1 MRLFS
6 LFSAIFCASSFLA
19 QEIWMTPNSGQWD
32 TRINYS
38 VDLTLGKL
46 FLRKDGMCFM
56 LTDFMAHGDGHDHHH
71 SHDHEHQEA
80 QRIHVIH
87 QEFIGSNT
95 EAETQNF
102 NPSSDLKNYFI
113 GKDSSKWKRNI
124 HSYTEVQ
131 YKDFY
136 EDVNLIYK
144 GENGQLSYNFLIAAG
159 ADASQIKWRFAGAK
173 KVTIKNGVL
182 MISNRFG
189 TIEQSAPIAYEI
201 DESGHK
207 SEIKINYRKTGEEI
221 SFHFPDGYDQ
231 AKSLYIDPSLTFSS
245 FSGSL
250 SDNWGFTATPDPYG
264 NLFGGGIVMGTQ
276 YPVTTGAFDLSYQGG
291 QGAIPTDLGITKF
304 NAQGTALL
312 YSTYIGGSGN
322 ETPHS
327 LVCAENGEL
336 FIYGVTG
343 STDFPMAGAS
353 YDNIFNGGPS
363 VTENSISF
371 MGSDIYVAR
380 LSASGDNLLASTYL
394 GGTGNDGLNLDQL
407 HYNYGDQFRGEIML
421 DENNNV
427 YVAST
432 SYSSDFPLS
441 NPQQSTLSG
450 TQDAVLFKMPPG
462 LDQLLWSTY
471 FGGIGS
477 ESGNSIQVN
486 DDLGEL
492 CIAGGTNS
500 NGLFSQ
506 GNDLTFNGGISDGYV
521 AKFNSNTGSLISGT
535 YMGFAEYDQTYFVQY
550 DIDNN
555 IYVYGQTET
564 NWPIS
569 PGCFGSP
576 NSGQFVRKYDAS
588 LANIEWTTM
597 IGAGTGNVEISPT
610 AFLVSDCYDI
620 YLAGWGG
627 VLNQNNVPSSSTNGF
642 ITTLDAHQSQTNGNN
657 FYIAVLDQNASNLKY
672 ATFMGGLNSSS
683 NHVDGGTSR
692 FDKSGRIYHA
702 VCGACGGNTTGFTT
716 TPGAYAETN
725 QSSNCNMASFKFEL
739 STIEAAA
746 AQPAP
751 LICIPQSVFFQNN
764 SENGNA
770 YIWTFGDG
778 GTSTEEEPIYQYTEP
793 GTYEVQLVVYD
804 TSGCFSSDS
813 VSLFINIGA
822 FEGGVVDPATPI
834 CPGET
839 YSLEAFGG
847 AFYEWEPAN
856 LLDNPNSASP
866 TATIDETTTFTVTIS
881 DTCGSQTLQVT
892 LEVFENSIAISDDA
906 NICLGENVNLE
917 VIGEGS
923 VSWSPA
929 LYLNNPTSFT
939 PISTPDTSITY
950 VATVTTPNGCV
961 NYDTTNITVY
971 FDPPISSLDDEIEVC
986 LGAQETVIADGG
998 DSYAWIADPYLLSDN
1013 GPIAVIGPT
1022 NNQWFYVEI
1031 GNACGTIVDSIYANV
1046 IEIEISAGNDTIV
1059 CPNEEAY
1066 LWADGA
1072 VFYQWIPSNTVIN
1085 QFENQA
1091 TVIPFGTTDY
1101 TVIGI
1106 DENECRDTAYVLVEV
1121 FPYPSFETSND
1132 VLAFYGDQIQLNA
1145 YSNQMGSFIWSPAEY
1160 LSCIHCYNPIAT
1172 PNQEITYKVTF
1183 TDLNG
1188 CQSDEFIHIYY
1199 DAVIYVP
1206 NTFTPDNNGL
1216 NETFQVSGGNIET
1229 MECLIFNRWGELIH
1243 TMTDTSQSWDGT
1255 HNGRECQDGTYIW
1268 KLTYTDFANKQ
1279 YQLSG
1284 HVNVIR

>member
-1 MRLFS
+1 MRLIS
-6 LFSAIFCASSFLA
+6 LFSAVFCASSFLA

-32 TRINYS
+32 DRIHYS

-46 FLRKDGMCFM
+46 FLQKDGMCFM
-56 LTDFMAHGDGHDHHH
+56 LTDFMAHGDGDNHNH
-71 SHDHEHQEA
+71 SDNHDHEEF

-87 QEFIGSNT
+87 QKFIGSNT
-95 EAETQNF
+95 EAKTEN
-102 NPSSDLKNYFI
+102 NKPSTDLKNYII
-113 GKDSSKWKRNI
+113 GQDSSKWKSNI
-124 HSYTEVQ
+124 HSYNEVH
-131 YKDFY
+131 YKNFY
-136 EDVNLIYK
+136 DNIDLIYK
-144 GENGQLSYNFLIAAG
+144 GENSLLSYNFMLKPG
-159 ADASQIKWRFAGAK
+159 ADVSQVKWNFEGAN
-173 KVTIKNGVL
+173 KVFIKNGVL
-182 MISNRFG
+182 IISNRFG
-189 TIEQSAPIAYEI
+189 LIEQSAPEAYEI

-207 SEIKINYRKTGEEI
+207 SKINIRFRKNGEEI
-221 SFHFPDGYDQ
+221 SFDLPDGHDLS
-231 AKSLYIDPSLTFSS
+231 KTLYIDPSLTFSS

-264 NLFGGGIVMGTQ
+264 NLFGGGIVMGTE
-276 YPVTTGAFDLSYQGG
+276 YPVTTGAYDLSYQGG
-291 QGAIPTDLGITKF
+291 QGAIPTDIGITKF
-304 NAQGTALL
+304 NAQGTSLL

-327 LVCAENGEL
+327 LVCADNGEL

-363 VTENSISF
+363 TTENSISF

-380 LSASGDNLLASTYL
+380 LSASGANLLASTYL

-421 DENNNV
+421 DEDNNV

-432 SYSSDFPLS
+432 TYSSNFPL
-441 NPQQSTLSG
+441 NNAQQATLNG

-486 DDLGEL
+486 DELGEL

-521 AKFNSNTGSLISGT
+521 AKFNANTGSLISGT

-588 LANIEWTTM
+588 LSNIEWTTM

-627 VLNQNNVPSSSTNGF
+627 VLNQSNVPSSSTNGF

-702 VCGACGGNTTGFTT
+702 VCGACGGNATGFTT
-716 TPGAYAETN
+716 TPGAFAETN
-725 QSSNCNMASFKFEL
+725 ESSNCNMATFKFEL

-813 VSLFINIGA
+813 VTLFINIGA
-822 FEGGVVDPATPI
+822 FEGGVVDPAAPI

-839 YSLEAFGG
+839 YDLEAFGG
-847 AFYEWEPAN
+847 AFYEWEPAG
-856 LLDNPNSASP
+856 LLENPNSPNP
-866 TATIDETTTFTVTIS
+866 TATIDETTTFTVSIS

-892 LEVFENSIAISDDA
+892 LEVFENVIEISDDT
-906 NICLGENVNLE
+906 NICLGESVNLE

-923 VSWSPA
+923 VSWSPPI
-929 LYLNNPTSFT
+929 YLNDPNSFI

-950 VATVTTPNGCV
+950 VATVTTSNGCV

-971 FDPPISSLDDEIEVC
+971 FDPPVSSLDDEIEVC
-986 LGAQETVIADGG
+986 LGAQEVVIAGG
-998 DSYAWIADPYLLSDN
+998 GETYDWVADSYLLNED
-1013 GPIAVIGPT
+1013 GPIAVIGPII
-1022 NNQWFYVEI
+1022 NQWFYVEI
-1031 GNACGTIVDSIYANV
+1031 GNACGVIVDSIYANV
-1046 IEIEISAGNDTIV
+1046 IEIEIYAGNDTIV

-1072 VFYQWIPSNTVIN
+1072 VFYQWLPSNTVIN

-1091 TVIPFGTTDY
+1091 TVVPFGTTDY

-1132 VLAFYGDQIQLNA
+1132 VIAFYGDQIQLNA

-1160 LSCIHCYNPIAT
+1160 LSCIHCDNPIAT
-1172 PNQEITYKVTF
+1172 PDQEITYKVTF

-1188 CQSDEFIHIYY
+1188 CQSDEFINIYY

-1216 NETFQVSGGNIET
+1216 NETFQVSGGNIEE

-1243 TMTDTSQSWDGT
+1243 TMTDASQSWDGT
-1255 HNGRECQDGTYIW
+1255 YNGKKCQDGTYIW
-1268 KLTYTDFANKQ
+1268 KLTYTDFVKKQ

-1284 HVNVIR
+1284 HVNIIR

>member
-6 LFSAIFCASSFLA
+6 LFSAIFCASSLLA

-32 TRINYS
+32 ARIHYS

-46 FLRKDGMCFM
+46 FLQKDGMCFM
-56 LTDFMAHGDGHDHHH
+56 LTDFMAHGEGHDHHH
-71 SHDHEHQEA
+71 SHDHDHDEV

-87 QEFIGSNT
+87 QNFIGSNT
-95 EAETQNF
+95 KSKTQNY
-102 NPSSDLKNYFI
+102 NPSKDLKNYFI
-113 GKDSSKWKRNI
+113 GKDSSKWKSNI
-124 HSYTEVQ
+124 HSYNEVQ
-131 YKDFY
+131 YLDFY
-136 EDVNLIYK
+136 NNVDLIYK
-144 GENGQLSYNFLIAAG
+144 GENGQLSYNFLINPG
-159 ADASQIKWRFAGAK
+159 ADVSQIKWSFDGAK
-173 KVTIKNGVL
+173 KVFIRDGVL

-207 SEIKINYRKTGEEI
+207 SKIKINYQKTGEEI
-221 SFHFPDGYDQ
+221 SFQLPDGYDHT
-231 AKSLYIDPSLTFSS
+231 KSLYIDPSLTFST
-245 FSGSL
+245 FAGSE

-264 NLFGGGIVMGTQ
+264 NLFGGGIVMGID

-327 LVCAENGEL
+327 LVCADNGDL

-371 MGSDIYVAR
+371 MGSDIYIAR
-380 LSASGDNLLASTYL
+380 LSAAGDNLLASTYL

-421 DENNNV
+421 DANNNV

-432 SYSSDFPLS
+432 SYSSDFPLN
-441 NPQQSTLSG
+441 NPQQAALSG

-486 DDLGEL
+486 DALGEL

-521 AKFNSNTGSLISGT
+521 AKFNANTGALISGT

-555 IYVYGQTET
+555 IYVYGQTQT

-588 LANIEWTTM
+588 LSSIEWTTM

-627 VLNQNNVPSSSTNGF
+627 VLNQSNVPSSSTNGF
-642 ITTLDAHQSQTNGNN
+642 ITTLDAHQGQTNGNN

-702 VCGACGGNTTGFTT
+702 VCGACGGNPTGFTT
-716 TPGAYAETN
+716 TAGAYSETN
-725 QSSNCNMASFKFEL
+725 VSANCNMATFKFEL

-793 GTYEVQLVVYD
+793 GTYEVQLLVYD
-804 TSGCFSSDS
+804 TSGCFSPDS

-822 FEGGVVDPATPI
+822 FEGGVVDPTSPI

-839 YSLEAFGG
+839 YTLEAFGG
-847 AFYEWEPAN
+847 TFYEWEPAG
-856 LLDNPNSASP
+856 LLDNPSSATP
-866 TATIDETTTFTVTIS
+866 TATIDETTTFMVSIS
-881 DTCGSQTLQVT
+881 DTCGSQILQVT
-892 LEVFENSIAISDDA
+892 IEVFENSISISDDA
-906 NICLGENVNLE
+906 NICLGENVSLE

-923 VSWSPA
+923 VIWSPS

-939 PISTPDTSITY
+939 PVSTPDTSITY
-950 VATVTTPNGCV
+950 IATVTTSDGCI

-971 FDPPISSLDDEIEVC
+971 FDPPVSNLDDQIEVC

-998 DSYAWIADPYLLSDN
+998 ETYSWVADSYLLSSD

-1022 NNQWFYVEI
+1022 SNQWFYVEV
-1031 GNACGTIVDSIYANV
+1031 GNACGMIMDSIYANV
-1046 IEIEISAGNDTIV
+1046 IEIEISAGNDTII
-1059 CPNEEAY
+1059 CPKEEAY

-1072 VFYQWIPSNTVIN
+1072 IFYQWLPAHTVIN

-1091 TVIPFGTTDY
+1091 TVVPLETTDF

-1106 DENECRDTAYVLVEV
+1106 DENGCRDTAYVLVELY
-1121 FPYPSFETSND
+1121 PYPSFETSND

-1145 YSNQMGSFIWSPAEY
+1145 YSNQMGGFIWSPAEF
-1160 LSCIHCYNPIAT
+1160 LSCIHCDNPIAT

-1188 CQSDEFIHIYY
+1188 CQSDEFINISY

-1216 NETFQVSGGNIET
+1216 NETFQVSGGNIQE

-1243 TMTDTSQSWDGT
+1243 TMTDASQSWDGNF
-1255 HNGRECQDGTYIW
+1255 NGKKCQDGTYIW
-1268 KLTYTDFANKQ
+1268 KLTYTDLANKQ

>member
-1 MRLFS
+1 M
-6 LFSAIFCASSFLA
+6 
-19 QEIWMTPNSGQWD
+19 
-32 TRINYS
+32 
-38 VDLTLGKL
+38 
-46 FLRKDGMCFM
+46 
-56 LTDFMAHGDGHDHHH
+56 
-71 SHDHEHQEA
+71 
-80 QRIHVIH
+80 
-87 QEFIGSNT
+87 
-95 EAETQNF
+95 
-102 NPSSDLKNYFI
+102 
-113 GKDSSKWKRNI
+113 
-124 HSYTEVQ
+124 
-131 YKDFY
+131 
-136 EDVNLIYK
+136 
-144 GENGQLSYNFLIAAG
+144 
-159 ADASQIKWRFAGAK
+159 
-173 KVTIKNGVL
+173 
-182 MISNRFG
+182 
-189 TIEQSAPIAYEI
+189 
-201 DESGHK
+201 
-207 SEIKINYRKTGEEI
+207 
-221 SFHFPDGYDQ
+221 
-231 AKSLYIDPSLTFSS
+231 
-245 FSGSL
+245 
-250 SDNWGFTATPDPYG
+250 
-264 NLFGGGIVMGTQ
+264 
-276 YPVTTGAFDLSYQGG
+276 
-291 QGAIPTDLGITKF
+291 
-304 NAQGTALL
+304 

-327 LVCAENGEL
+327 LVCADNGEL

-363 VTENSISF
+363 TTENSISF

-380 LSASGDNLLASTYL
+380 LSASGANLLASTYL

-421 DENNNV
+421 DEDNNV

-432 SYSSDFPLS
+432 TYSSNFPL
-441 NPQQSTLSG
+441 NNAQQATLNG

-486 DDLGEL
+486 DELGEL

-521 AKFNSNTGSLISGT
+521 AKFNANTGSLISGT

-588 LANIEWTTM
+588 LSNIEWTTM

-627 VLNQNNVPSSSTNGF
+627 VLNQSNVPSSSTNGF

-702 VCGACGGNTTGFTT
+702 VCGACGGNATGFTT
-716 TPGAYAETN
+716 TPGAFAETN
-725 QSSNCNMASFKFEL
+725 ESSNCNMATFKFEL

-813 VSLFINIGA
+813 VTLFINIGA
-822 FEGGVVDPATPI
+822 FEGGVVDPAAPI

-839 YSLEAFGG
+839 YDLEAFGG
-847 AFYEWEPAN
+847 AFYEWEPAG
-856 LLDNPNSASP
+856 LLENPNSPNP
-866 TATIDETTTFTVTIS
+866 TATIDETTTFTVSIS

-892 LEVFENSIAISDDA
+892 LEVFENVIEISDDT
-906 NICLGENVNLE
+906 NICLGESVNLE

-923 VSWSPA
+923 VSWSPPI
-929 LYLNNPTSFT
+929 YLNDPNSFI

-950 VATVTTPNGCV
+950 VATVTTSNGCV

-986 LGAQETVIADGG
+986 LGAQEVVIAGG
-998 DSYAWIADPYLLSDN
+998 GETYDWVADPYLLNED
-1013 GPIAVIGPT
+1013 GPIAVIGPII
-1022 NNQWFYVEI
+1022 NQWFYVEI
-1031 GNACGTIVDSIYANV
+1031 GNACGVIVDSIYANV
-1046 IEIEISAGNDTIV
+1046 IEIEIYAGNDTIV

-1072 VFYQWIPSNTVIN
+1072 VFYQWLPSNTVIN

-1091 TVIPFGTTDY
+1091 TVVPFGTTDY

-1132 VLAFYGDQIQLNA
+1132 VIAFYGDQIQLNA

-1160 LSCIHCYNPIAT
+1160 LSCIHCDSPIAT
-1172 PNQEITYKVTF
+1172 PDQEITYKVTF

-1188 CQSDEFIHIYY
+1188 CQSDEFINIYY

-1216 NETFQVSGGNIET
+1216 NETFQVSGGNIEE

-1243 TMTDTSQSWDGT
+1243 TMTDASQSWDGT
-1255 HNGRECQDGTYIW
+1255 YNGKKCQDGTYIW
-1268 KLTYTDFANKQ
+1268 KLTYTDFVKKQ

-1284 HVNVIR
+1284 HVNIIR